1 MDVDVTAEA
10 VVPTS
15 KFITLVHP
23 NMPTS
28 DHVAQIDGSIEYRKS
43 VDITH
48 EPTDLSTKSPVEFI
62 VHGTPNHL
70 IDLSSF
76 VLDVELK
83 ITNSDGTITHRN
95 EWKTH
100 FINNLTQSLWSVVKV
115 YLNDVCVESNYNNP
129 QISNLKFILTTP
141 NTLVEERGEVQGC
154 FPVTSET
161 LTHAAIANAHLED
174 NTIMNDRIAFSTK
187 DIVHVRGP
195 LQLDLSTCEKYL
207 VDGVTFKLVLEP
219 APVAYLIKTMPP
231 QRGAQTYDYKLLS
244 VKLSCAKI
252 KATDG
257 AALAIRRQIAKTPFE
272 YLMRRTI
279 LHREIIPAGFS
290 EYVATR
296 PFQNLIPNKI
306 YIFLVDRDGAT
317 GNQLRYPFAYH
328 HHGLSHYS
336 VKING
341 FQVAGGS
348 VTNADYRK
356 EYMDSLLAHSN
367 DYFIPFKNYT
377 SGNFVLCVN
386 CNDQSELN
394 NINIDKTGNLSV
406 SLSFAPALDRPLV
419 LHIAGSIDS
428 PFTIDLDRTITTE
441 FQY

>member
-15 KFITLVHP
+15 KFITVVHP
-23 NMPTS
+23 HMPSS

-43 VDITH
+43 FDVTH

-83 ITNSDGTITHRN
+83 ITNSDGSNDHRN
-95 EWKTH
+95 DWKTH
-100 FINNLTQSLWSVVKV
+100 FINNLTQSLWSVVKI
-115 YLNDVCVESNYNNP
+115 YLNDVCVESNYNNL
-129 QISNLKFILTTP
+129 QISNLKYILTTP
-141 NTLVEERGEVQGC
+141 STLVEERGEVQGC
-154 FPVTSET
+154 FPVSDKS
-161 LTHAAIANAHLED
+161 LTHKAVDANHLGADPIIEK
-174 NTIMNDRIAFSTK
+174 RIAFSK
-187 DIVHVRGP
+187 ADKVHVRGP
-195 LQLDLSTCEKYL
+195 LQLDLSSCEKYL
-207 VDGVTFKLVLEP
+207 VDGGSLKLVLEP
-219 APVAYLIKTMPP
+219 APVAYLIKTHPP
-231 QRGAQTYDYKLLS
+231 QHGAQTYDYKLLS
-244 VKLSCAKI
+244 VKLSCVKI

-257 AALAIRRQIAKTPFE
+257 AALAIRRQIAKSPFE

-279 LHREIIPAGFS
+279 LHREIIPGGYS

-341 FQVAGGS
+341 FQVAGGP
-348 VTNADYRK
+348 VTNNDYRK
-356 EYMDSLLAHSN
+356 EYMDSLLSHSN
-367 DYFIPFKNYT
+367 DYFIPFKNFT

-406 SLSFAPALDRPLV
+406 TLTFEPALIRPVV
-419 LHIAGSIDS
+419 LHIAGTIDS
-428 PFTIDLDRTITTE
+428 PFSIDLDRTITTE

>member
-1 MDVDVTAEA
+1 MDIDVSAEA

-28 DHVAQIDGSIEYRKS
+28 DHVAQIDGSIEYRTS

-48 EPTDLSTKSPVEFI
+48 EPTDLVTKSPVEFI

-83 ITNSDGTITHRN
+83 ITNSDGTIENR
-95 EWKTH
+95 EDWKTH

-129 QISNLKFILTTP
+129 QISNLKYILTTP
-141 NTLVEERGEVQGC
+141 STLVEERGEVQGC
-154 FPVTSET
+154 FPITPKT
-161 LTHAAIANAHLED
+161 LTHKAVDNNHLNGED
-174 NTIMNDRIAFSTK
+174 ILTQRIAFSKTNT
-187 DIVHVRGP
+187 VHVRGP
-195 LQLDLSTCEKYL
+195 LQLDLSSCEKYL
-207 VDGVTFKLVLEP
+207 VDGVTLKLVLEP
-219 APVAYLIKTMPP
+219 APVAYLIKSSPP
-231 QRGAQTYDYKLLS
+231 QHGAQTYDYRLQS
-244 VKLSCAKI
+244 VKLSCTKI

-257 AALAIRRQIAKTPFE
+257 AALAIRKQIAKSPFE

-279 LHREIIPAGFS
+279 LHREIIPGGFT

-328 HHGLSHYS
+328 HHGLKHYS

-348 VTNADYRK
+348 ITNNDYRK
-356 EYMDSLLAHSN
+356 EYMDSLQAHSN

-394 NINIDKTGNLSV
+394 NVNIDKTGNLSV
-406 SLSFAPALDRPLV
+406 TLSFEPALIRPLV
-419 LHIAGSIDS
+419 LHIAGTIDS